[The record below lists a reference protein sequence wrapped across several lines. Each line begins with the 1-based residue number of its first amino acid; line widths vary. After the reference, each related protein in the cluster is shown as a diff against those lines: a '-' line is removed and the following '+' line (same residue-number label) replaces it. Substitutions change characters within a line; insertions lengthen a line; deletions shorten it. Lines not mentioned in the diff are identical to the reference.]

1 VTQPLF
7 KNIHF
12 VLSLAFILVNL
23 MVTKEDRKREQLA
36 GAEDN
41 IFQKYLDQITDFA
54 LNLLNLNK
62 PKDSKDASAPAKDAN
77 TPAKEAPK
85 ADDLL
90 GKAKEL
96 SKNAVKG
103 IINTGD
109 SVLKSLKLDEN
120 DQVKKMQED
129 AKKFLKQMGLLDE
142 EFENEEY
149 Y

>member
-1 VTQPLF
+1 
-7 KNIHF
+7 
-12 VLSLAFILVNL
+12 